1 MYPNIPYA
9 LLSAALIVLS
19 TVHLILLTV
28 HRPQPHRLP
37 EISIF
42 VLFVCVNAVV
52 IGIGLSGL
60 RRGDDSANQ
69 NPGRTTYERPPAS
82 IISRILFSVPCVAY
96 ETSVKGTAVVVSIDY
111 AILAIAGLLFWGGIR
126 GIPSQGPVIRE
137 VTIHAFLVIV
147 TAGFA
152 AGGLVYDWP
161 FWIQCLYGSKY
172 LRSLRRDGLDSRPE
186 NESFQPGVPG
196 CVEGT
201 GKLASIT
208 WSASAIYKPSL
219 KMLHRSLVALFEIQ
233 AAHPR
238 TGKLLEASLSDLM
251 SSWAGVAMA
260 FEAGYIRD
268 VMRFSRSCP
277 LSSGHLHIIDERTSI
292 PRAVTLSFYGSHTRT
307 MTIPFEALNTWP
319 GRIIQGQN
327 TRQSSGGQC
336 TYAWRLPS
344 FISILAIIPAV
355 ESHTEKLVVRLDAST
370 SQKRR
375 TLEYTNSYFRHG
387 SKQSDSGFERYMMD
401 KDLTSGWKLRK
412 RASTQAIRENAEP
425 NKRTDRSQDQDD
437 DQIRAHLLNEIRGK
451 SQTKEGYVEKK
462 VRQRLKLYCCGSN
475 RRHDAQTNN
484 QTRAVPATLSQAIKI
499 DEDPETE
506 TDSVLYMLPHSKLK
520 RKLREQQQ
528 KRQTW
533 VNRAIKCC
541 SCEVTGSAVNKCACG
556 HESPIPSA
564 RDSQPHLQPA
574 SEDIAM
580 EISLVVRPARHVK
593 CDEAAPACRNC
604 IKRDLYCDGARL
616 YRFVNP
622 GSVKGEYKAFRGK
635 TGHQLQMTVSPAH
648 THRHIRIQLPPAY
661 VPLQSGIHASTESLA
676 MDIEPINPTAGD
688 GKPPLQSTLNDDARD
703 LESHSSSYNP
713 YSIDEADWYS
723 EYPNIRGDVFH
734 GNEEVPLTFIVCISE
749 PVLQEQLKYLKAHT
763 SHLHFV
769 FGAFSEN
776 SFDGPLALPYALCLF
791 KILRQHPGQQ
801 LSEKRLDDTIQF
813 LSIRLRGLL
822 STPLFNTGRGR
833 ISRVSLLFRRQVFHK
848 RPPRLL
854 WPEESWKR
862 STVWGFTLD
871 GNLTVTLFLDGQY
884 RFKVPDEVWSGFSS
898 LDSGIADVAVIFGV
912 G

>member
-1 MYPNIPYA
+1 M
-9 LLSAALIVLS
+9 
-19 TVHLILLTV
+19 VHLILLTV

-42 VLFVCVNAVV
+42 VLFICVNAVV
-52 IGIGLSGL
+52 IGISLSGL
-60 RRGDDSANQ
+60 RRGDDPADQ
-69 NPGRTTYERPPAS
+69 NPGWTTYERPAAS
-82 IISRILFSVPCVAY
+82 IISRIWFSVPRGKARVDLMVFSSVVY
-96 ETSVKGTAVVVSIDY
+96 EASVKGTAVVVSIDY
-111 AILAIAGLLFWGGIR
+111 TVLAIAGLLFWRGIR
-126 GIPSQGPVIRE
+126 GIPSQGPVICE
-137 VTIHAFLVIV
+137 VTIHALLVLV

-152 AGGLVYDWP
+152 AGGLVHDWP
-161 FWIQCLYGSKY
+161 FWIEVMLIIAIGAYMARNNSTHSGEPGNTVPLANFTDNTSDLGQLSPHQESRSARLPFMTEESYTQLDEVRTARPESAHLKIRAVASIYYPDRPILETGIFAVLCEGSEGDY
-172 LRSLRRDGLDSRPE
+172 RRDLRYDELTACSDGE
-186 NESFQPGVPG
+186 
-196 CVEGT
+196 
-201 GKLASIT
+201 A
-208 WSASAIYKPSL
+208 AI
-219 KMLHRSLVALFEIQ
+219 
-233 AAHPR
+233 
-238 TGKLLEASLSDLM
+238 
-251 SSWAGVAMA
+251 
-260 FEAGYIRD
+260 
-268 VMRFSRSCP
+268 
-277 LSSGHLHIIDERTSI
+277 
-292 PRAVTLSFYGSHTRT
+292 
-307 MTIPFEALNTWP
+307 
-319 GRIIQGQN
+319 
-327 TRQSSGGQC
+327 QS
-336 TYAWRLPS
+336 YRLG
-344 FISILAIIPAV
+344 FISILAFIPAV

-375 TLEYTNSYFRHG
+375 TLEYTNGYFRHG
-387 SKQSDSGFERYMMD
+387 SK
-401 KDLTSGWKLRK
+401 RK
-412 RASTQAIRENAEP
+412 RTSTLAMRENAEP
-425 NKRTDRSQDQDD
+425 NKRTDRSQDRDD
-437 DQIRAHLLNEIRGK
+437 DQTTAHVPQTEIGRK
-451 SQTKEGYVEKK
+451 RRTE
-462 VRQRLKLYCCGSN
+462 VRQRLRLYCC
-475 RRHDAQTNN
+475 TNN
-484 QTRAVPATLSQAIKI
+484 QTRAVPATLSQAIEI

-506 TDSVLYMLPHSKLK
+506 TDSVLEMLPYSKPK
-520 RKLREQQQ
+520 QKWREQQQ

-556 HESPIPSA
+556 HEFCHAEMEPNSLGA
-564 RDSQPHLQPA
+564 RQSTTCSTRQRRYRDRNFTGCSTCK
-574 SEDIAM
+574 
-580 EISLVVRPARHVK
+580 ARHVK

-604 IKRDLYCDGARL
+604 IKRGLHCDGARL

-635 TGHQLQMTVSPAH
+635 TDHQLQTTVSPAH

-661 VPLQSGIHASTESLA
+661 GPLQSGIHASTESLA

-688 GKPPLQSTLNDDARD
+688 GKPPLQYTLNDEARD

-713 YSIDEADWYS
+713 YSIDEANWYS

-776 SFDGPLALPYALCLF
+776 SFDGPLALPYALCLL
-791 KILRQHPGQQ
+791 KILRQHAGQQ

-813 LSIRLRGLL
+813 LSTRLRGLL

-848 RPPRLL
+848 RPPRPL

-871 GNLTVTLFLDGQY
+871 GNLTLTLFLDGQY
-884 RFKVPDEVWSGFSS
+884 RFKVPDEVWNGFSS